1 MASWISPVS
10 DAPTNLPPWNWNPA
24 ATFQTAFNNARE
36 EQRAQQEFQL
46 GMELEKILLPAKIAK
61 ADYDTKK
68 FQMDAQVL
76 ERIYRNQTA
85 ALDQSYSGIK
95 SAIGGG
101 GSRSTGSGSNAAGNG
116 VQGNVQQQ
124 QANPYGFGLG
134 NIATPK
140 ARQPAAPKKVSWK
153 VVAPAP
159 AQGTQGP

>member
-1 MASWISPVS
+1 MASWLSPI
-10 DAPTNLPPWNWNPA
+10 APPEANLPPWGWNPA
-24 ATFQTAFNNARE
+24 ATFQTAFNSARE

-61 ADYDTKK
+61 AEYDTKK

-101 GSRSTGSGSNAAGNG
+101 GSRGSGSGSNAAGNVVG
-116 VQGNVQQQ
+116 GTPQSR
-124 QANPYGFGLG
+124 YGFGAKLTTQAASAPQ
-134 NIATPK
+134 ATVRKVGSGVMPK
-140 ARQPAAPKKVSWK
+140 QSP
-153 VVAPAP
+153 
-159 AQGTQGP
+159 